1 VIHSLIQDKEKR
13 EEIINYVKE
22 RGIDQLIMFDDVLE
36 YLITETKESQYY
48 YKYFYL
54 RMIKIE
60 YGLTLLKK
68 NLQFN
73 IILKS
78 LKS

>member
-1 VIHSLIQDKEKR
+1 MIHSLIQDKEKR

-36 YLITETKESQYY
+36 YLITETKESLYY

-54 RMIKIE
+54 RRSKIE